1 MKTSTVVIIFAL
13 ILGVHGLVLWLV
25 LRDNGSSP
33 EEPKKAAG
41 VEAAAQEPKKPEA
54 GPVRPVVSSREIQL
68 RQARA
73 AITRPYDYSQAV
85 NGSIPGFK
93 KGRPGTAGIIVD
105 LKTRKVLWCKNANKA
120 VPIASMTKLMTVLVA
135 YEMTQ
140 DPKSGVTLETPV
152 KVTVA
157 AYKIGGSQVWLD
169 PKETFTL
176 GELMKAASIQSAN
189 DAAYLIAEYLGNGDV
204 NTFVRK
210 MNAKAAELGMKHTVF
225 RNPHGL
231 PGKKSAEDNVSS
243 PEDMIRLAEATLLH
257 PQLMEWASTWKAPFR
272 KPGTKGYLEMRNHNH
287 LIPGGNMRSPGVDGL
302 KTGFINRSGYCLAV
316 SCMRGDRRVVGV
328 VMGHPTWKER
338 DQFVISLLDWG
349 YARIAKLDQ
358 AAGNY

>member
-25 LRDNGSSP
+25 LRDTGSTP
-33 EEPKKAAG
+33 EEPERAVG
-41 VEAAAQEPKKPEA
+41 TEAAAQERQAAPAHTAPA
-54 GPVRPVVSSREIQL
+54 VPSREEKM
-68 RQARA
+68 RRARA
-73 AITRPYDYSQAV
+73 QIIRPYDYSSAV
-85 NGSIPGFK
+85 IGSIPGFR

-105 LKTRKVLWCKNANKA
+105 LNTRKVLWCKNAEKA
-120 VPIASMTKLMTVLVA
+120 FPIASMTKLMTVLVA

-140 DPKSGVTLETPV
+140 DPRSGVTLDTQV

-157 AYKIGGSQVWLD
+157 AYKVGGSQVWLD
-169 PKETFTL
+169 PKESFTL
-176 GELMKAASIQSAN
+176 RELMMAASIQSAN
-189 DAAYLIAEYLGNGDV
+189 DAAYLIAEFLGNGDV
-204 NTFVRK
+204 NLFVRK
-210 MNAKAAELGMKHTVF
+210 MNAKAAELGMKHTIF

-231 PGKKSAEDNVSS
+231 PGKKAAEDNVSS
-243 PEDMIRLAEATLLH
+243 PEDMVRLAEATLLH

-316 SCMRGDRRVVGV
+316 SCLRGDRRVVGI

-349 YARIAKLDQ
+349 YARIAKLET
-358 AAGNY
+358 AAGSN